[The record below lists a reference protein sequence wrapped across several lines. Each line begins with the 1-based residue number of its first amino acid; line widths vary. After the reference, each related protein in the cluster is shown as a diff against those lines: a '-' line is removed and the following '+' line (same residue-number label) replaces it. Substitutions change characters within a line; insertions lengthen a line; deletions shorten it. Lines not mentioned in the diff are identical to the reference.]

1 MEKPQEKS
9 TTTNSA
15 QNFNKSFNES
25 ATDPWVRASNPVA
38 MNLKQD
44 QVTFRMMNVP
54 KKSESENSS
63 ANVSF
68 KYSRT
73 NMSQV

>member
-1 MEKPQEKS
+1 M
-9 TTTNSA
+9 NLA

-25 ATDPWVRASNPVA
+25 ANDPWVRASNPVV

-44 QVTFRMMNVP
+44 QVTFGMTNVP
-54 KKSESENSS
+54 KKPESENSS